1 MISRI
6 VLPSCLALLMLV
18 GNSVY
23 AQWSTIKG
31 KFTVLGD
38 VPVLQP
44 LVCGGAA
51 GGPCCAKPV
60 PDESVVVSQQNE
72 LANVFVYVRGQ
83 VANINPPIKA
93 AAKPLVLDNVG
104 CIFKPHASIL
114 WTEQKLEINNKD
126 NVGHNTNYGS
136 ALQGFNVLIPAGG
149 QDVRQL
155 QQGENLPQNISC
167 NIHPWMQAKL
177 LVRDNPYFAVSAA
190 DGTFEIKDVPNNAL
204 LEYQLW
210 HEKTGYLGNLKF
222 EGGVVDA
229 KGRFKLTAA
238 KNTDLGEIKVDA
250 KVLK

>member
-1 MISRI
+1 MTRF
-6 VLPSCLALLMLV
+6 VLSSCIALLLLV
-18 GNSVY
+18 GNSAH

-31 KFTVLGD
+31 KFTVNGAL
-38 VPVLQP
+38 PALPP
-44 LVCGGAA
+44 LACNGAA

-60 PDESVVVSQQNE
+60 PDESVVVSPNNE
-72 LANVFVYVRGQ
+72 LANVFIYVRGK
-83 VANINPPIKA
+83 VDNINPALKA
-93 AAKPLVLDNVG
+93 NAKPLVLDNVN
-104 CIFKPHASIL
+104 CVFKPHASIL

-126 NVGHNTNYGS
+126 NVGHNTNYTS
-136 ALQGFNVLIPAGG
+136 PLQGFNVLIAANG

-155 QQGENLPQNISC
+155 QKGENLPQSISC

-177 LVRDNPYFAVSAA
+177 LVRDNPYFAVSGT
-190 DGTFEIKDVPNNAL
+190 DGTFEIKDVPNNAQ

-222 EGGVVDA
+222 AGGIVDA

-238 KNTDLGEIKVDA
+238 KNTDLGEIKIDA